1 MSNSNDACLQ
11 RDGRTESETDGE
23 MATGTDID
31 TGPTS
36 EICAGGGGSGSGSG
50 SGGGS
55 GGGGSGGSKS
65 DLETRV
71 AVLEEFLT
79 SRQLGGSTAPC

>member
-55 GGGGSGGSKS
+55 GGSKS

>member
-50 SGGGS
+50 SGGG
-55 GGGGSGGSKS
+55 GGGSKS

-79 SRQLGGSTAPC
+79 SRQLGGSTAPCEGH